1 MITQWAAREMQVL
14 EERIVLMHDRHE
26 EHARTMCRLQRAIA
40 AAAVAAAAAAERR
53 SRSGTRWRPSGTRD
67 GPGR

>member
-1 MITQWAAREMQVL
+1 MITQWAAREMQVV
-14 EERIVLMHDRHE
+14 EERIVYRHE

-40 AAAVAAAAAAERR
+40 AAAAAAAAAAERR

>member
-40 AAAVAAAAAAERR
+40 AAAAAAAAAAE
-53 SRSGTRWRPSGTRD
+53 RSGTRWRPSGTRD

>member
-14 EERIVLMHDRHE
+14 EERIVYRRE
-26 EHARTMCRLQRAIA
+26 EDARTMCRLQRAIA
-40 AAAVAAAAAAERR
+40 AAAAAAAAAAE
-53 SRSGTRWRPSGTRD
+53 RSGTRWRPSGTRD